1 MISKYL
7 KNYNADELVQLDNAL
22 SLARTKVKSDVPTNT
37 VKDLGEVLQH
47 MSENTDAK
55 GDSAKMSARL
65 NGSQLAHRVY
75 KYLLTQY
82 SAKQLQNTYYTMDNR
97 VFDEPDVAFY
107 PDIYNRFKSPTDAMN
122 YLLEEGL
129 PIWLVKSG
137 SNYPLE
143 HFTYRK
149 AELLF
154 DL

>member
-1 MISKYL
+1 
-7 KNYNADELVQLDNAL
+7 
-22 SLARTKVKSDVPTNT
+22 
-37 VKDLGEVLQH
+37 
-47 MSENTDAK
+47 MS
-55 GDSAKMSARL
+55 SRL

-75 KYLLTQY
+75 KYLLTKY
-82 SAKQLQNTYYTMDNR
+82 SAEQLQNTYYTMDTR
-97 VFDEPDVAFY
+97 VFSEPDVAFY
-107 PDIYNRFKSPTDAMN
+107 PDIENRFKSPTDAMN

-129 PIWLVKSG
+129 PIWLVKPG

>member
-1 MISKYL
+1 
-7 KNYNADELVQLDNAL
+7 
-22 SLARTKVKSDVPTNT
+22 
-37 VKDLGEVLQH
+37 
-47 MSENTDAK
+47 
-55 GDSAKMSARL
+55 MSARL

-82 SAKQLQNTYYTMDNR
+82 SAEQLQNTYYTMDTW
-97 VFDEPDVAFY
+97 VFAEPDVAFY
-107 PDIYNRFKSPTDAMN
+107 PDIENRFKAPTDAMN

>member
-1 MISKYL
+1 MIRLYL
-7 KNYNADELVQLDNAL
+7 KNYKPAELVQLYNAL
-22 SLARTKVKSDVPTNT
+22 SLTRTMVKADVQTNT
-37 VKDLGEVLQH
+37 AKDLDEVLQY
-47 MSENTDAK
+47 MFGYMDVK
-55 GDSAKMSARL
+55 GDSAKMSACL

-82 SAKQLQNTYYTMDNR
+82 SAEQLQNTYYTMDTR
-97 VFDEPDVAFY
+97 VFDDPDVAFY
-107 PDIYNRFKSPTDAMN
+107 PDIENRFKTPTDAMT

-137 SNYPLE
+137 TNYPLE

-154 DL
+154 AL

>member
-1 MISKYL
+1 
-7 KNYNADELVQLDNAL
+7 
-22 SLARTKVKSDVPTNT
+22 
-37 VKDLGEVLQH
+37 
-47 MSENTDAK
+47 MST
-55 GDSAKMSARL
+55 RL

-82 SAKQLQNTYYTMDNR
+82 SAEQLQNTYYTMDTR
-97 VFDEPDVAFY
+97 VFAESDVAFY
-107 PDIYNRFKSPTDAMN
+107 PDIEKRFKSPTAAMN

-129 PIWLVKSG
+129 PIWLVQSG

-149 AELLF
+149 AKLLF

>member
-1 MISKYL
+1 
-7 KNYNADELVQLDNAL
+7 
-22 SLARTKVKSDVPTNT
+22 
-37 VKDLGEVLQH
+37 
-47 MSENTDAK
+47 
-55 GDSAKMSARL
+55 MSAHL
-65 NGSQLAHRVY
+65 NASQLAKQVY
-75 KYLLTQY
+75 KYLLIQY
-82 SAKQLQNTYYTMDNR
+82 SAKQLRNTYYTTDTL

-107 PDIYNRFKSPTDAMN
+107 PDIENRFKTPTDAMT